1 MLIGLGDGGRGR
13 GRGKDCG
20 GDYCASV
27 ATREKRRA
35 KALRQLEA
43 AHAAGALGG
52 LGELGDVASDT
63 WPSTG
68 AVNTETASLA
78 TSVAQLGRDI
88 FDAFARDSYP
98 VDDPAVGALQN
109 AWNAFLADFNQWQA
123 AGWFWNPSRRDELIV
138 YRARFNALLAQWRA
152 VPSVVT
158 VAAPVAG
165 AEPAKG
171 GLAEAAD
178 RVETIVKWGA
188 LLVGGVVAFKV
199 AGDLG
204 LFSQV
209 GRLLKGSSAGG
220 GGGASRRWGSARL

>member
-1 MLIGLGDGGRGR
+1 MLIGLGDGGRA
-13 GRGKDCG
+13 RGKKGCKGCG
-20 GDYCASV
+20 GA
-27 ATREKRRA
+27 AGEREKRRA
-35 KALRQLEA
+35 TALRQLEA
-43 AHAAGALGG
+43 AHAGGALAG

-68 AVNTETASLA
+68 AINTETASLA

-88 FDAFARDSYP
+88 FDGFGRDSYP
-98 VDDPAVGALQN
+98 VDDPGVGALQN

-123 AGWFWNPSRRDELIV
+123 SAYFWNPSRRDELIS

-171 GLAEAAD
+171 GLAEAVD
-178 RVETIVKWGA
+178 HVEAIVKWGA
-188 LLVGGVVAFKV
+188 LIVGGAMALKV
-199 AGDLG
+199 ASDLG
-204 LFSQV
+204 VFAKLGGLIKG
-209 GRLLKGSSAGG
+209 GRSSA
-220 GGGASRRWGSARL
+220 GGGASRRYGSARL